1 MFFKSLLSILFG
13 FYNMFFWI
21 TRLGRRLPVIFTPGG
36 ETPGGR
42 PRSPRTRPRTRQ
54 CRGH

>member
-21 TRLGRRLPVIFTPGG
+21 TRLGRRLPIIFTRGG

-54 CRGH
+54 CQGH